1 MIKLV
6 YLLFAPGQAWDSI
19 ATAQRNF
26 FLVLLL
32 NPLPLMALGIGAEA
46 YSLCHWGL
54 LSTDVIRAKPLLLS
68 MDVAQKFALLRLG
81 GDIITLFFAAQ
92 MLHWI
97 GDSFHLR
104 TNYNDAFRVIA
115 YSLGPVFCI
124 SHALDAIPYLNTWIC
139 WAVGILLAIYLLYH
153 GIGMVMKPDQTKG
166 FGLFL
171 CTGLMLLIL
180 TGAANLMV
188 QHLLRNK
195 LLMIPTA

>member
-26 FLVLLL
+26 LLVLFL

-46 YSLCHWGL
+46 YSLSHWGL
-54 LSTDVIRAKPLLLS
+54 LSSDIVRAKPMLLS
-68 MDVAQKFALLRLG
+68 LDVAQKYALIRLC
-81 GDIITLFFAAQ
+81 GDVAVLFFAAQ
-92 MLHWI
+92 LLNWI

-104 TNYNDAFRVIA
+104 TNYNDAFRVVA

-124 SHALDAIPYLNTWIC
+124 GHALDGVPYVNTWIC
-139 WAVGILLAIYLLYH
+139 WTVGILLAIYLLYH

-171 CTGLMLLIL
+171 CTSLLLIIL
-180 TGAANLMV
+180 TGAGNLIV
-188 QHLLRNK
+188 QHLLKNK
-195 LLMIPTA
+195 LLMGPAA